1 MSGGAALSVAAAA
14 LAIALALRPWRLLA
28 ADAGPP
34 WPWIVAVAALPL
46 LWGAQPGAPVAVPM
60 SGAALLVLL
69 AGWPLAVIGLAGV
82 ALVHALAADLGAA
95 EAVRSYAALGVVPA
109 TLALALGAAARRWL
123 PRHPASY
130 VVGRGF
136 AVTLAAAAAAG
147 ALLLEP
153 GAAGPAV
160 LGAGRGA
167 AAGGWLAHAAIA
179 CAEAWLTAIV
189 VACCVAGRPEWLATY
204 ADRLYLPEAPGV
216 QVGVGLPAMRSYLR
230 K

>member
-1 MSGGAALSVAAAA
+1 MSGGAALFVGGAA
-14 LAIALALRPWRLLA
+14 LAVALALRPWRLLA

-34 WPWIVAVAALPL
+34 WPWVVALAALPL
-46 LWGAQPGAPVAVPM
+46 LWGAQQPDAPAAVPM

-82 ALVHALAADLGAA
+82 AVVHALAADLGAA
-95 EAVRSYAALGVVPA
+95 EAVHSYAALGVVPA
-109 TLALALGAAARRWL
+109 TLAFALGAAVRRWL

-136 AVTLAAAAAAG
+136 VVTLAAAAAAG

-153 GAAGPAV
+153 GTAGEAADAG
-160 LGAGRGA
+160 LGDA
-167 AAGGWLAHAAIA
+167 WLAHAAIA

-204 ADRLYLPEAPGV
+204 ADRLYLPAAAAA
-216 QVGVGLPAMRSYLR
+216 QVGVGLPAMRSYSR